1 MEGGAPRMVRTMA
14 TGPGWDHVYFL
25 VAHWFPS
32 TVLLWNTEKGGGEG
46 GGALVAK
53 IPSATSKLTQ
63 SQEMAEVVFNGAYGK
78 HSNLELL
85 F

>member
-1 MEGGAPRMVRTMA
+1 M
-14 TGPGWDHVYFL
+14 
-25 VAHWFPS
+25 
-32 TVLLWNTEKGGGEG
+32 EG

-85 F
+85 FLRHLKYGALSQKTNGYQKILLKNML